1 MKVLFIAVFAVAV
14 SAITTIDGGIGQAA
28 PQRGEH
34 NIVDQRPIPATPD
47 YNGGI
52 EGQILLGPAVPVSRE
67 GVVNNRPYQATI
79 NVLDDEGRIVTEF
92 QSDTNGRFS
101 LSLKP
106 GRYTLEPQKKD
117 PVLRVA
123 RQIVA
128 VSPDTFTQ
136 VNIVYDSGIR

>member
-1 MKVLFIAVFAVAV
+1 MKLLFVAVFIVAV
-14 SAITTIDGGIGQAA
+14 SAVTTIHGRVGQAP

-52 EGQILLGPAVPVSRE
+52 EGHILRGPAVPVSRE
-67 GVVNNRPYQATI
+67 GAVTNRPYQATI
-79 NVLDDEGRIVTEF
+79 NVLDDDGRIVTQL
-92 QSDTNGRFS
+92 QSDTNGRFR

-106 GRYTLEPQKKD
+106 GKYTLEPQEKD
-117 PVLRVA
+117 SVSRAA

-136 VNIVYDSGIR
+136 VTIVYDSGIR

>member
-1 MKVLFIAVFAVAV
+1 MKLLFIAVFVVAV
-14 SAITTIDGGIGQAA
+14 GAVTTIYGGIGQAA

-34 NIVDQRPIPATPD
+34 DIVDQRPIPATPD

-52 EGQILLGPAVPVSRE
+52 EGQILRGPAVPVSRE
-67 GVVNNRPYQATI
+67 GAVANRPYQATI
-79 NVLDDEGRIVTEF
+79 NVLDDEGRIVTQL
-92 QSDTNGRFS
+92 QSDTHGRFR

-106 GRYTLEPQKKD
+106 GKYTLEPQKKD
-117 PVLRVA
+117 SVSRAA

-136 VNIVYDSGIR
+136 VTIVYDSGIR